1 MKKLLVVL
9 LALVL
14 ALGLAACGGS
24 DSSGGDEAAT
34 VDWPTQ
40 NVRIIVP
47 FNAGGSTD
55 LIFRA
60 MADQMSQDLGVTFVV
75 ENIAGGSGSVGLA
88 EAGLADPDGYTL
100 GIGMGSNMCMVPNTS
115 DTGYDAFDFTP
126 IAQVTNSPMLIG
138 VSANSDI
145 QTIEDFI
152 EYAKNNKFTWTSSGV
167 ANTQQVCLTIL
178 AEQAGFDNFDAVPQ
192 DSGPAAIAQVMGG
205 HNDVVIVVAAD
216 ATATYESG
224 EMRWLAVFDNKR
236 IDAFPD
242 VPAISEAG
250 YDVGYGVWYS
260 FVGPLGMDEA
270 VVEKIDA
277 ATKAAMDSD
286 YVKDAFEKLG
296 AMAEYLDHNQL
307 AEKIKEFDAT
317 MDEVMADW

>member
-1 MKKLLVVL
+1 MKKLLILL
-9 LALVL
+9 LALVMVFTF
-14 ALGLAACGGS
+14 AACGGS
-24 DSSGGDEAAT
+24 DSSGEET
-34 VDWPTQ
+34 PEVDWPTQ
-40 NVRIIVP
+40 NVKIIVP
-47 FNAGGSTD
+47 FAAGGSTD

-75 ENIAGGSGSVGLA
+75 ENITGGSGSVGLA
-88 EAGLADPDGYTL
+88 EAGLAEPDGYTL

-126 IAQVTNSPMLIG
+126 IAQVTNQPMLIG
-138 VSANSDI
+138 VSPESDI
-145 QTIEDFI
+145 QTIEDFV

-178 AEQAGFDNFDAVPQ
+178 GDQAGFSDFDAVPQ
-192 DSGPAAIAQVMGG
+192 DGAGAAIAQVMGG
-205 HNDVVIVVAAD
+205 HVDVVIVVASD
-216 ATATYESG
+216 ATATYQSG
-224 EMRWLAVFDNKR
+224 EMRWLAVFDDER
-236 IDAFPD
+236 MEEFPD
-242 VPAISEAG
+242 IPAISEAG

-260 FVGPLGMDEA
+260 FVGPAGMDEA

-296 AMAEYLDHNQL
+296 AIAEYLDHNQL
-307 AEKIKEFDAT
+307 GEKIKEFDAL